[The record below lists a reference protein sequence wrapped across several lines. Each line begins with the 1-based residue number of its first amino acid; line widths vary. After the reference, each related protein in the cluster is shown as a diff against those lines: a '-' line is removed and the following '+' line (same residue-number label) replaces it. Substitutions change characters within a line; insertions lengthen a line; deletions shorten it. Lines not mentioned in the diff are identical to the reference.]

1 MTRRTPR
8 RGFTLVEG
16 LVVFALASIM
26 IVLALELRGSVARQ
40 AAQTEQ
46 GADLVREA
54 LILQERLT
62 ADLEES
68 LALHVLPEEDRP
80 RDEARTTLVL
90 PIYAAYRGN
99 EVPALKYQKR
109 LYVWD
114 AEKKQLTRD
123 GEVVLRQGIR
133 DLRFRWTS
141 TRPTILEVELVGEK
155 GNRAKGADTTL
166 RLPAPQGTDG
176 LPIWV
181 FARQHRSA
189 EPTSSPAPTPTQL

>member
-1 MTRRTPR
+1 MTR

-46 GADLVREA
+46 AADLVREA

-62 ADLEES
+62 GDLEEA
-68 LALHVLPEEDRP
+68 LALQVLPEEDRP
-80 RDEARTTLVL
+80 RGVVMTTLQL

-109 LYVWD
+109 TYVWD
-114 AEKKQLTRD
+114 PEKKVLTRD

-133 DLRFRWTS
+133 TLGFRWTPE
-141 TRPTILEVELVGEK
+141 RPTMLEVTMEAEK
-155 GNRAKGADTTL
+155 GTRDKGADTAL
-166 RLPAPQGTDG
+166 RLPAPHGTDG

-181 FARQHRSA
+181 FARHHQGA
-189 EPTSSPAPTPTQL
+189 EPSTTPAPVH

>member
-1 MTRRTPR
+1 MNR

-26 IVLALELRGSVARQ
+26 IVLALEMRGSAARQ

-46 GADLVREA
+46 GADLIREA

-68 LALHVLPEEDRP
+68 LALQVLPEEDRP
-80 RDEARTTLVL
+80 RGQVLSTLHL

-109 LYVWD
+109 TYVWD
-114 AEKKQLTRD
+114 PEKKQLTRD
-123 GEVVLRQGIR
+123 GKVVLRQGIR
-133 DLRFRWTS
+133 ALRFRWSTS
-141 TRPTILEVELVGEK
+141 RPTLLEVELEGEK
-155 GNRAKGADTTL
+155 GTRQKGAGTTL

-181 FARQHRSA
+181 FARQHRGAAPSD
-189 EPTSSPAPTPTQL
+189 TPAPTPSEL